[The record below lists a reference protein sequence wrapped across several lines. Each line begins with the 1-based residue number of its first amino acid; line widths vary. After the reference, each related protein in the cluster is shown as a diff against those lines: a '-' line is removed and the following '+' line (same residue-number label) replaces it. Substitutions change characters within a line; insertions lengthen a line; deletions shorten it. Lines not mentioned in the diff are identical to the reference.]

1 MLVLAIVGVLVGL
14 LLPALSA
21 AREAAR
27 RHSCCNNLMQFGI
40 ALHSYDSVH
49 ETLPSGVVSESNPVL
64 DLPRGYGFG
73 WMTQILP
80 YFEMRN
86 VYNHFNLQVG
96 LYDTPNFT
104 TRTSLIP
111 SFLCPS
117 DLGSARDPNRIAMN
131 SYVGVHHD
139 IEAPI
144 AADNHGV
151 LFLNSH
157 VRYDDVTDGISLTL
171 FVGETIHDG
180 LGLGWASGTRASLR
194 NTGLTAGSGPLGVL
208 GPSGA
213 GGTTVGGQ
221 GGPASPLFVGGFTS
235 AHPGVCNVAMGDGSV
250 RVLTKSI
257 NTTILKQLAHRADGE
272 LIDESFFGY

>member
-1 MLVLAIVGVLVGL
+1 MLVLAIIGVLAGL

-49 ETLPSGVVSESNPVL
+49 ETLPPGVVSDSNPVL

-86 VYNHFNLQVG
+86 VYNHFNLNVG
-96 LYDTPNFT
+96 LYEAPNFT

-117 DLGSARDPNRIAMN
+117 DLGPTRDSNRIAMN
-131 SYVGVHHD
+131 NYVGVHHD
-139 IEAPI
+139 VEAPI

-157 VRYDDVTDGISLTL
+157 VRYEDVTDGISLTL

-194 NTGLTAGSGPLGVL
+194 NTGLTAGSGPSLVV
-208 GPSGA
+208 GPAGA
-213 GGTTVGGQ
+213 PGTTGGGQ
-221 GGPASPLFVGGFTS
+221 GGPASPLYRGRILERPSRRIQFRHGRRLGASSYEIDQHHGSQATGS
-235 AHPGVCNVAMGDGSV
+235 SGRRGVD
-250 RVLTKSI
+250 R
-257 NTTILKQLAHRADGE
+257 
-272 LIDESFFGY
+272 